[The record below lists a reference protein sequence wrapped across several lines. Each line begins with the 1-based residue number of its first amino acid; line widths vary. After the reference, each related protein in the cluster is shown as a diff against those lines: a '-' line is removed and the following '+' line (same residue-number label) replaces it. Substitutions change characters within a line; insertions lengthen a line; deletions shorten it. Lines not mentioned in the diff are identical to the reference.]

1 MTTTTLNGKLQGLD
15 VEEGSEKQSK
25 LLEAFSAWVM
35 EDEDEEMPDN
45 DFLFTHVSRS
55 RKGKWVDP
63 GPLFPRPSNI
73 EVKKAFMK
81 LSDLIV

>member
-35 EDEDEEMPDN
+35 EDEDEEVSDD

-55 RKGKWVDP
+55 
-63 GPLFPRPSNI
+63 
-73 EVKKAFMK
+73 
-81 LSDLIV
+81 

>member
-35 EDEDEEMPDN
+35 EDEDEEMPDD

-55 RKGKWVDP
+55 
-63 GPLFPRPSNI
+63 
-73 EVKKAFMK
+73 
-81 LSDLIV
+81 